1 MSRLVSARV
10 DFSGAEALL
19 GRVSGGFVRRAMSL
33 IVGEA
38 AQLVRRNFMRLN
50 SRRSPQSNF
59 YRREGEAK
67 TGSEVSPDGSRGAVT
82 VASYQ
87 MAHKLTGG
95 TVRPVRAKSIAVPIT
110 DWAKAVSREQ
120 SSRLSQRAD
129 LQYVRSRR
137 GKPMLWRIVDGEATE
152 PAFVLLKSVKHKPH
166 PDVLPGS
173 AELTAAAEKAAK
185 IATERL

>member
-10 DFSGAEALL
+10 DFSGAEVLL

-33 IVGEA
+33 IAGEA

-50 SRRSPQSNF
+50 SSRSLQSNF

-95 TVRPVRAKSIAVPIT
+95 TVSPVFAKSIAVPIT
-110 DWAKAVSREQ
+110 DVSREQ
-120 SSRLSQRAD
+120 SSRLSLRAD

-137 GKPMLWRIVDGEATE
+137 GKPMLWRVVGGEATE

-166 PDVLPGS
+166 PDVLPGNS
-173 AELTAAAEKAAK
+173 ELMS
-185 IATERL
+185 